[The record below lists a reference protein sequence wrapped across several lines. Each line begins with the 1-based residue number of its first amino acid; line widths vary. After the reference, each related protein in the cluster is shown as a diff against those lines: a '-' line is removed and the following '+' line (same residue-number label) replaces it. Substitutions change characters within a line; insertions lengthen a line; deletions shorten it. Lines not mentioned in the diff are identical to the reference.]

1 MVNKIL
7 LLLAFLFFK
16 YSYGQQKKVDSFF
29 FGNWI
34 NTQYE
39 YTLKYEQNPKGTS
52 NITPYRLSIDSLGL
66 CTIMIRFE
74 QKSSAGKPIR
84 ERSYGPI
91 KQLTYK
97 HWGEMYLTQ
106 IANSDSLMAVSCKN
120 TGMSILFRKVY

>member
-7 LLLAFLFFK
+7 FLVAFLFSK
-16 YSYGQQKKVDSFF
+16 HSYGQQKKVDSFF
-29 FGNWI
+29 CGKWI

-39 YTLKYEQNPKGTS
+39 YTLKYEPNAKGTS
-52 NITPYRLSIDSLGL
+52 SITPYRLVIDSFGL

-74 QKSSAGKPIR
+74 QKSSAGKPIKQK
-84 ERSYGPI
+84 SFGPI

-106 IANSDSLMAVSCKN
+106 VPNSDSLMAVSSKN
-120 TGMSILFRKVY
+120 TGMSILFRKVH